1 MSKPTEKLGRYEVTE
16 TLGKG
21 AMGVVYKAY
30 DPVIARSVALKTIRR
45 DLLDSDQAVESI
57 GRFRN
62 EAMASGRL
70 NHPGIVAIYEY
81 GEQGDTVFIVM
92 EYAPGDTL
100 HGYLARR
107 DSIKLSAIND
117 IMSQLLEALDFAH
130 ENGIVH
136 RDVKPAN
143 IIVSPSGRIKVTDF
157 GIARINTST
166 LTQTGMIMGTPS
178 YMAPEQYVG
187 LALDRR
193 ADVFSAGVVLYE
205 LLTGIKPFVGAPHTV
220 AYKICHEAHD
230 PPSQINAQLPYGLDA
245 VVARALAKKPDD
257 RFSTAREFGAALA
270 AAVQRHSAGADEPT
284 WIPTLAPH
292 KPVSATGSG
301 QDHSSLAMT
310 GWAPGALSSLE
321 SALAPYVGPLARTL
335 VKRNAAKAFQLSE
348 LQENL
353 ALAIDDPADR
363 TSFMEASRPLFAQLS
378 KQSVPVNPGGTSQSA
393 DSLNALNPA
402 VLERATVEL
411 SVFLGPIAK
420 VLVKKAAAKAN
431 GVQDFYVRLSEHLSN
446 DDEKSRFFKALGH

>member
-1 MSKPTEKLGRYEVTE
+1 MNKAPEKLGRYEITE
-16 TLGKG
+16 ILGKG

-45 DLLDSDQAVESI
+45 DLLDADQAVESI

-70 NHPGIVAIYEY
+70 NHPGIVSIYEY
-81 GEQGDTVFIVM
+81 GEQDDTVFIVM

-100 HGYLARR
+100 HGYLSRR
-107 DSIKLSAIND
+107 DSIKLSVIGD

-143 IIVSPSGRIKVTDF
+143 IIVSPSGTIKVTDF

-166 LTQTGMIMGTPS
+166 LTQTGMVMGTPS

-205 LLTGIKPFVGAPHTV
+205 LLTGVKPFVGAPHTV
-220 AYKICHEAHD
+220 AYKICHEEHQT
-230 PPSQINAQLPYGLDA
+230 PSLVNVQLPQSLDA
-245 VVARALAKKPDD
+245 VVAKALAKKPDT
-257 RFSTAREFGAALA
+257 RFSTAREFRAALV
-270 AAVQRHSAGADEPT
+270 AAVQRHESGASEPT
-284 WIPTLAPH
+284 MIRTITPH
-292 KPVSATGSG
+292 KAAGTGG
-301 QDHSSLAMT
+301 NDTSSLAMT

-321 SALAPYVGPLARTL
+321 AALAPYVGPLARTL

-353 ALAIDDPADR
+353 SLAIDDPADR
-363 TSFMEASRPLFAQLS
+363 AAFVEASRPLFAQLG
-378 KQSVPVNPGGTSQSA
+378 KQTGGGQTMHTTAMQQH
-393 DSLNALNPA
+393 ALSPDDID
-402 VLERATVEL
+402 RATAEL
-411 SVFLGPIAK
+411 SGYLGPIAK
-420 VLVKKAAAKAN
+420 VLVKKAAAKASN
-431 GVQDFYVRLSEHLSN
+431 ARDLYLRLSEHLSG
-446 DDEKSRFFKALGH
+446 DTEKAKFLKALGY